1 MKKIKTSILALALL
15 FGVAVVAPSA
25 VVLAQTPSEQM
36 QQGVDSIGGK
46 SAKGFEWTVKRAI
59 DVFLY
64 VIGALSVIMIIYG
77 GFKYI
82 TSSGEASAVTSA
94 KNTIMYALIG
104 LVVAAM
110 ALTIANI
117 VLGIVDPDGSGTGAG
132 SGVANGAINSANDAV
147 NGSSSTNTGSGTFR

>member
-1 MKKIKTSILALALL
+1 M
-15 FGVAVVAPSA
+15 FGVVTLVPSA
-25 VVLAQTPSEQM
+25 VVFAQTPGEQM
-36 QQGVDSIGGK
+36 QQGVDSIGGT

-64 VIGALSVIMIIYG
+64 VIGALSIIMIIYG

-104 LVVAAM
+104 LIVAVM
-110 ALTIANI
+110 AFTIASI
-117 VLGIVDPDGSGTGAG
+117 VLGIVNPDGSAGEAG
-132 SGVANGAINSANDAV
+132 SGAANGAINSANNAA
-147 NGSSSTNTGSGTFR
+147 NGGSSTNNGSGTYR